1 MATPQRS
8 PSAPALASESPSDSE
23 ERARRD
29 EILGAAFDLFV
40 ERGYSGTSMDA
51 LADAADSHKRELYR
65 LFTSKK
71 DLFGEAVALRCRQRL
86 LNREHADPDVA
97 PTVYLTHFGVR
108 LIQLIVTPRTVTL
121 QRAIIGDLDRHP
133 KLGVW
138 LMDAMMTTAA
148 DVLVPKLRQW
158 HRQGRMRVPEP
169 REAAVE
175 FIEAVAARF
184 NTRALLG
191 AAPPPSKREMGRH
204 LNAAIELF
212 LDTHA

>member
-1 MATPQRS
+1 MATPPR
-8 PSAPALASESPSDSE
+8 PSSDS
-23 ERARRD
+23 ASAAKPLPPSPDQQRRN
-29 EILGAAFDLFV
+29 EILEAAFDLFV
-40 ERGYSGTSMDA
+40 ERGYAGTSMDA

-65 LFTSKK
+65 LFASKK
-71 DLFGEAVALRCRQRL
+71 DLFREAVSLRCRHRL
-86 LNREHADPDVA
+86 GNGDRNDSDVA

-108 LIQLIVTPRTVTL
+108 LIELIVTRRTIAL

-133 KLGVW
+133 KLGAW
-138 LMDAMMTTAA
+138 LMDAMMATAA

-191 AAPPPSKREMGRH
+191 AAPPPSKREMAKH
-204 LNAAIELF
+204 LNASIELF
-212 LDTHA
+212 LNTHA